1 MKKIFLI
8 IKVWKNSE
16 AQFETMVEG
25 SAFLSEGE
33 ANKYC
38 DKFNQ
43 SRPKYLWYDYREIT
57 LKTLDKSE

>member
-8 IKVWKNSE
+8 IKVWQNYE

-33 ANKYC
+33 AIKYC

-43 SRPKYLWYDYREIT
+43 SRPQDLWYDYREIT
-57 LKTLDKSE
+57 LKTFDKIK